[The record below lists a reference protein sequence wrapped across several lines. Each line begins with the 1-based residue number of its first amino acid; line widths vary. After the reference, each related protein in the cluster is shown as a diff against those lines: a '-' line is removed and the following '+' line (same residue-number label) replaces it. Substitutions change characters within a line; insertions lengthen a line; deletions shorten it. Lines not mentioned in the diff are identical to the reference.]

1 MYSQFY
7 VEEGAKALAICKK
20 GGLVD
25 KATMEQVY
33 SYLCHYEYRC
43 KKLKPVKTEQA
54 VVHTELGDINVF
66 NPFYDIAQWTDKV
79 EEHYNSELNRG
90 KREIE
95 EKKELLN
102 RCIQNLANFEK
113 EMEERKQEAYKYY
126 LENCKHIEQ
135 SMERE
140 RNNRLS
146 RISALQKEINFLE
159 NC

>member
-1 MYSQFY
+1 MYNNY
-7 VEEGAKALAICKK
+7 YLEEGAKALEVCKK

-33 SYLCHYEYRC
+33 SYICHYEYPC
-43 KKLKPVKTEQA
+43 KKLKPVKTEQSI
-54 VVHTELGDINVF
+54 VHTELGDINVF

-79 EEHYNSELNRG
+79 EEHYNNEINRG

-95 EKKELLN
+95 DKKRILN
-102 RCIQNLANFEK
+102 NCIQSLANIDK
-113 EMEERKQEAYKYY
+113 EIEERKQLAYKSY

-135 SMERE
+135 SIQCEKD
-140 RNNRLS
+140 NRLS
-146 RISALQKEINFLE
+146 RISELQKEIAYLE